1 LLSPSL
7 AFRNSVPAI
16 SATIAI
22 ESKNQAMGVRIPHV
36 KQQNFELRTYLGSVS
51 ISKAHTK

>member
-7 AFRNSVPAI
+7 ALRNSVPAI

-22 ESKNQAMGVRIPHV
+22 ESKNQAIGMRIPHA
-36 KQQNFELRTYLGSVS
+36 KQ
-51 ISKAHTK
+51 

>member
-22 ESKNQAMGVRIPHV
+22 ESRNQAIVCRIHHIKPS
-36 KQQNFELRTYLGSVS
+36 T
-51 ISKAHTK
+51 